1 MYEVKTLEQMMEWA
15 LTMDMSQKEG
25 GGGGKSKKEEGKDE
39 DDDGKSEPWAIFL
52 LQVEAI
58 KTVRK

>member
-1 MYEVKTLEQMMEWA
+1 MYEEKTLQQMMEWE
-15 LTMDMSQKEG
+15 LTLGMPEKGVG
-25 GGGGKSKKEEGKDE
+25 GRESEKEEEDKDE

-52 LQVEAI
+52 LEVEAI